1 MPSENGSELSGVTTP
16 SRLLHRRINDGSSCG
31 KRSIEEPQSWQVP
44 AKDTRRFALTK
55 LDQIEEAISFEVMGG
70 DFYGNGKPTEAWSG
84 VVAVRSQW
92 LQE

>member
-1 MPSENGSELSGVTTP
+1 
-16 SRLLHRRINDGSSCG
+16 LLRRKIDDGSSCG
-31 KRSIEEPQSWQVP
+31 KRSVEESQPWQVP

-55 LDQIEEAISFEVMGG
+55 LDQIEEAVSFEVMGG
-70 DFYGNGKPTEAWSG
+70 DFYGNGKSPEAWSG

>member
-1 MPSENGSELSGVTTP
+1 VPGHYYLSLSAGPSSQ
-16 SRLLHRRINDGSSCG
+16 LL
-31 KRSIEEPQSWQVP
+31 
-44 AKDTRRFALTK
+44 